1 MLKSKKGIIK
11 PKLDSGNFG
20 LEIGRIATIFKKAGL
35 KEISVPSLLNSSDL
49 VDLYGEDLKLRAYTT
64 SDPVRGEQ
72 ILRPDFTVP
81 ILLKHL
87 RGNSLQAKYF
97 YSGNVWRR
105 QNFKSIIPNEQYQ
118 MGFELFD
125 SKKTKSISSD
135 VEAYLLINKIL
146 SKYKVNS
153 VTGDVQVLTSAIN
166 DLDISDYKK
175 TSLKRHLWRPKRF
188 MRLLDLYSKQ
198 KISGRN
204 NHSLKSANLLL
215 WKEKL
220 HGIESFYGVR
230 TKMDIRER
238 IEILEQELSQN
249 LIASSEKNF
258 LLKLMRFQSSLRQAP
273 KSMLSLT
280 MVGGTFRK
288 AIENFE
294 RRVELLSEHV
304 DTKKVRFQVI
314 YGLTTLEYY
323 DGFVFGF
330 QFDHGKYPP
339 IAQGGRYDSLC
350 STLSKKGKSICAIG
364 SMLRMDFL
372 RKT

>member
-1 MLKSKKGIIK
+1 MSKSKKGIIK
-11 PKLDSGNFG
+11 RKLESGNLG
-20 LEIGRIATIFKKAGL
+20 LEISRIDTIFTKAGL

-87 RGNSLQAKYF
+87 RGNSHQAKYF

-204 NHSLKSANLLL
+204 NHLFKSANLLL

-220 HGIESFYGVR
+220 RGIESFYGAR
-230 TKMDIRER
+230 TKADIKER
-238 IEILEQELSQN
+238 IEILEEELSQN
-249 LIASSEKNF
+249 LIASSEKNL

-273 KSMLSLT
+273 KSMLSLSR
-280 MVGGTFRK
+280 VGGIFRK

-294 RRVELLSEHV
+294 HRVELLSEHV
-304 DTKKVRFQVI
+304 DTKTVKFQVI

-350 STLSKKGKSICAIG
+350 SSLSKKGKSICAIG

>member
-1 MLKSKKGIIK
+1 MLKLHKGISK
-11 PKLDSGNFG
+11 RNADSGYLG
-20 LEIGRIATIFKKAGL
+20 PEISRIGTIFTKAGL
-35 KEISVPSLLNSSDL
+35 KQISVPSLLTASEL

-64 SDPVRGEQ
+64 SDPVKGEQ

-87 RGNSLQAKYF
+87 RGKSLKAKYF

-125 SKKTKSISSD
+125 YKKNNSILSD
-135 VEAYLLINKIL
+135 VEAYLLISKIL
-146 SKYKVNS
+146 RKYNVNS
-153 VTGDVQVLTSAIN
+153 VTGDVQILTSAIN
-166 DLDISDYKK
+166 ELDISDYKK
-175 TSLKRHLWRPKRF
+175 ASLKRHLWRPKRF
-188 MRLLDLYSKQ
+188 MKLLDLYSKQ
-198 KISGRN
+198 KKSGKYI
-204 NHSLKSANLLL
+204 HSFERDTLLPLK
-215 WKEKL
+215 KKL
-220 HGIESFYGVR
+220 SEIKSVYGVR
-230 TKMDIRER
+230 TKTDIKAR
-238 IEILEQELSQN
+238 IDILEQELSKN
-249 LIASSEKNF
+249 LISNSERN
-258 LLKLMRFQSSLRQAP
+258 LLLNLMQFQSNLSQAP
-273 KSMLSLT
+273 RRMLSLS
-280 MVGGTFRK
+280 MAGGAFGQ

-294 RRVELLSEHV
+294 HRVSLLSEHV
-304 DTKKVRFQVI
+304 NTKKIKFQVI

-350 STLSKKGKSICAIG
+350 GSLSKKGKSIGAIG

-372 RKT
+372 RKI

>member
-1 MLKSKKGIIK
+1 MLKSQKGIGK
-11 PKLDSGNFG
+11 PNTDSVNLR
-20 LEIGRIATIFKKAGL
+20 LEISRIGSIFAKAGL
-35 KEISVPSLLNSSDL
+35 KEISVPSLLTASDL

-64 SDPVRGEQ
+64 SDPVKGEQ
-72 ILRPDFTVP
+72 VLRPDFTVP

-87 RGNSLQAKYF
+87 KGKSLQAKYF

-105 QNFKSIIPNEQYQ
+105 QSFESIIPNEQYQ
-118 MGFELFD
+118 MGFEFFD
-125 SKKTKSISSD
+125 EKKNNSISLD
-135 VEAYLLINKIL
+135 VEAYLLINTIL
-146 SKYKVNS
+146 SKYKVRS
-153 VTGDVQVLTSAIN
+153 VTGDVQILTTAIN
-166 DLDISDYKK
+166 ELDISDYKK
-175 TSLKRHLWRPKRF
+175 ASLKRHLWRPKRF

-198 KISGRN
+198 TTSERN
-204 NHSLKSANLLL
+204 IRSRKSTTLLL

-220 HGIESFYGVR
+220 REFKSFYGVR
-230 TKMDIRER
+230 TKIDIQER

-249 LIASSEKNF
+249 LIANSERNF
-258 LLKLMRFQSSLRQAP
+258 LLKLMKFQSSLSEAP
-273 KSMLSLT
+273 KSISSAS
-280 MVGGTFRK
+280 MVGGSFRN

-294 RRVELLSEHV
+294 LRVALLSEYV
-304 DTKKVRFQVI
+304 NTKIVKFQVI

-330 QFDHGKYPP
+330 QFGNRKYPP

-350 STLSKKGKSICAIG
+350 SSLSKKGKSICAIG

>member
-1 MLKSKKGIIK
+1 MLKSKKRILK
-11 PKLDSGNFG
+11 PKLDSGNLG

-87 RGNSLQAKYF
+87 RGNSHQAKYF

-175 TSLKRHLWRPKRF
+175 SSLKRHLWRPKRF

-204 NHSLKSANLLL
+204 NHLFKSANLLIR
-215 WKEKL
+215 KEKL
-220 HGIESFYGVR
+220 RGIESFYGVR
-230 TKMDIRER
+230 TKADIKER
-238 IEILEQELSQN
+238 IEILEEELSQN

-273 KSMLSLT
+273 KSMLSLSR
-280 MVGGTFRK
+280 VGGTFRQ

-294 RRVELLSEHV
+294 HRVELLSEHIN
-304 DTKKVRFQVI
+304 TKTVKFQVI

-330 QFDHGKYPP
+330 QFDYGKYPP

-350 STLSKKGKSICAIG
+350 STLSNKGKSICAIG

>member
-11 PKLDSGNFG
+11 PKLDSSNLG
-20 LEIGRIATIFKKAGL
+20 LEIRRIDTIFTKAGL

-87 RGNSLQAKYF
+87 RDNSLQAKYF

-188 MRLLDLYSKQ
+188 MRLLDLYSKR
-198 KISGRN
+198 KSSGRN
-204 NHSLKSANLLL
+204 NHSLKSANLSL

-220 HGIESFYGVR
+220 LGIESFYGAR
-230 TKMDIRER
+230 TKTDIKER
-238 IEILEQELSQN
+238 IEILDQELSQN

-258 LLKLMRFQSSLRQAP
+258 LLKLMRFQSSLREAP
-273 KSMLSLT
+273 KSILSLS

-304 DTKKVRFQVI
+304 DTKTVKFQVI

-350 STLSKKGKSICAIG
+350 SSLSKKGKSICAIG

>member
-1 MLKSKKGIIK
+1 MLKSQKEIR
-11 PKLDSGNFG
+11 KLNLDHGNLG
-20 LEIGRIATIFKKAGL
+20 PEISRIETIFTKSGL
-35 KEISVPSLLNSSDL
+35 KEISVPSLLTASDL

-64 SDPVRGEQ
+64 SDPVIGEQ

-87 RGNSLQAKYF
+87 RGSSLQAKYF
-97 YSGNVWRR
+97 YGGNVWRR

-135 VEAYLLINKIL
+135 VKAYLLINKIL
-146 SKYKVNS
+146 GKYKVNS

-166 DLDISDYKK
+166 DLDVSEYKK

-204 NHSLKSANLLL
+204 NHSLESANLLL

-220 HGIESFYGVR
+220 LGIESFYGVR
-230 TKMDIRER
+230 TKTDIKER
-238 IEILEQELSQN
+238 IEILEKELSQN

-273 KSMLSLT
+273 KSMLSLSG
-280 MVGGTFRK
+280 VGGTFRK

-294 RRVELLSEHV
+294 HRVELLSEHI
-304 DTKKVRFQVI
+304 DTKTVKFQVI

-350 STLSKKGKSICAIG
+350 SSLSKKGKSICAIG

>member
-1 MLKSKKGIIK
+1 M
-11 PKLDSGNFG
+11 
-20 LEIGRIATIFKKAGL
+20 
-35 KEISVPSLLNSSDL
+35 
-49 VDLYGEDLKLRAYTT
+49 
-64 SDPVRGEQ
+64 
-72 ILRPDFTVP
+72 
-81 ILLKHL
+81 
-87 RGNSLQAKYF
+87 
-97 YSGNVWRR
+97 
-105 QNFKSIIPNEQYQ
+105 
-118 MGFELFD
+118 
-125 SKKTKSISSD
+125 
-135 VEAYLLINKIL
+135 
-146 SKYKVNS
+146 NS

-204 NHSLKSANLLL
+204 NHSFKSANLLL

-220 HGIESFYGVR
+220 LGIESFYGVR
-230 TKMDIRER
+230 TKTDIKER
-238 IEILEQELSQN
+238 IEILEEELSQN

-258 LLKLMRFQSSLRQAP
+258 LLKLMRFQSSLREAP
-273 KSMLSLT
+273 KSILSLS

-304 DTKKVRFQVI
+304 DTKTVKFQVI

-350 STLSKKGKSICAIG
+350 SSLSKKGKSICAIG

>member
-11 PKLDSGNFG
+11 PKLDSSNLG
-20 LEIGRIATIFKKAGL
+20 LEIRRIDTIFTKAGL

-153 VTGDVQVLTSAIN
+153 VTGDVQVLTRAIN
-166 DLDISDYKK
+166 DL
-175 TSLKRHLWRPKRF
+175 SLIH
-188 MRLLDLYSKQ
+188 
-198 KISGRN
+198 I
-204 NHSLKSANLLL
+204 
-215 WKEKL
+215 
-220 HGIESFYGVR
+220 
-230 TKMDIRER
+230 
-238 IEILEQELSQN
+238 
-249 LIASSEKNF
+249 
-258 LLKLMRFQSSLRQAP
+258 
-273 KSMLSLT
+273 
-280 MVGGTFRK
+280 
-288 AIENFE
+288 
-294 RRVELLSEHV
+294 
-304 DTKKVRFQVI
+304 
-314 YGLTTLEYY
+314 
-323 DGFVFGF
+323 
-330 QFDHGKYPP
+330 
-339 IAQGGRYDSLC
+339 
-350 STLSKKGKSICAIG
+350 
-364 SMLRMDFL
+364 
-372 RKT
+372 

>member
-11 PKLDSGNFG
+11 PKLDSGNLG
-20 LEIGRIATIFKKAGL
+20 LEIRRIATIFKKAGL

-64 SDPVRGEQ
+64 SDPVKGEQ

-87 RGNSLQAKYF
+87 KGKSLQAKYF
-97 YSGNVWRR
+97 YCGNVWRR

-118 MGFELFD
+118 MGFEFFD
-125 SKKTKSISSD
+125 NKKNNSISSD
-135 VEAYLLINKIL
+135 VEAYLLISKIL
-146 SKYKVNS
+146 SKYKVYS
-153 VTGDVQVLTSAIN
+153 VTGDVQILTSAIN
-166 DLDISDYKK
+166 ELEISDYKK

-198 KISGRN
+198 KKNGRN
-204 NHSLKSANLLL
+204 IRSFKITNFSSWKKKLLES
-215 WKEKL
+215 K
-220 HGIESFYGVR
+220 SFYGIR
-230 TKMDIRER
+230 TKMDIKER
-238 IEILEQELSQN
+238 IEILERELSQD
-249 LIASSEKNF
+249 LIANSERNF
-258 LLKLMRFQSSLRQAP
+258 LLKLMKFQSNLSEAP
-273 KSMLSLT
+273 KSMSSLS
-280 MVGGTFRK
+280 MIGGSFKK

-294 RRVELLSEHV
+294 LRVGLLSEHIN
-304 DTKKVRFQVI
+304 TKIVKFQVI

-330 QFDHGKYPP
+330 QFDHGKFPP

-350 STLSKKGKSICAIG
+350 NSLSKKGSSLCAIG
-364 SMLRMDFL
+364 SMVRMDFL
-372 RKT
+372 RKS